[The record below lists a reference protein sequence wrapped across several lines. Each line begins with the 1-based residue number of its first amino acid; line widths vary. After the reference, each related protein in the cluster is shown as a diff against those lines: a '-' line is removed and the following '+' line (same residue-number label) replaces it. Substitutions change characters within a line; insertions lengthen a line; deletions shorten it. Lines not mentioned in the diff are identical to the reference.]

1 MDKPRV
7 PNPRIEG
14 YIWRHAQDEMRA
26 LLLFVR
32 HQWYVIFFLVLAIG
46 LMVHQLKPFPP
57 ASIRM
62 ATGQPGSTQDVL
74 GKQYQERFASAGVAI
89 DLVSSKGTEDSL
101 ALLTA
106 GKVDVALSLG
116 GLEIDRASGVVSLG
130 SVGYQPLWLFHTG
143 ADFTGDDLFEYL
155 RGKRVYVG
163 VVGSGTRVVVDAL
176 FKEAGHASQSIF
188 KEESSMLAKDSVDAL
203 LSGKLDAVFMVAG
216 HDSGLAQ
223 ALFTNPR
230 VKLLSFPIADAL
242 ARRISHIETVSI
254 PRGAISL
261 SPVRPKSDIKMVA
274 TTTTLLVRADLHH
287 AIQNLFLTTSED
299 IYNSGLVF
307 FDRPGGFP
315 AFTDKTTPR
324 SEVAEKYYLRGGAPF
339 FSEYVPYWLASFIDL
354 AWFSLLALF
363 LVIYPI
369 FRMLPAYRKYIFDV
383 LATQLYFE
391 IYHIDQDLYRAHS
404 ADALAAL
411 RPKIAALSHK
421 VQTVWT
427 PMGTKESY
435 NFLVAALAR
444 LIRRVNERFVK
455 MGLEKIESAP
465 GHH

>member
-1 MDKPRV
+1 MDKPDV

-14 YIWRHAQDEMRA
+14 YIWRHAQDEIRA

-57 ASIRM
+57 ATIRM

-74 GKQYQERFASAGVAI
+74 GKQYQARFANAGVTI

-101 ALLTA
+101 ALLKA
-106 GKVDVALSLG
+106 GKVDVALSQG

-203 LSGKLDAVFMVAG
+203 LSGNLDAVFMVAG

-223 ALFTNPR
+223 ALFTNPS
-230 VKLLSFPIADAL
+230 VKILSFPIADAL

-261 SPVRPKSDIKMVA
+261 SPVRPNSDIKMVA
-274 TTTTLLVRADLHH
+274 TTTTLFARADLHH
-287 AIQNLFLTTSED
+287 AIQDLLLTASKD
-299 IYNSGLVF
+299 IYNSERFF

-339 FSEYVPYWLASFIDL
+339 LSKYVPYWLASFIDL
-354 AWFSLLALF
+354 AWFSLFTLF
-363 LVIYPI
+363 ILIYPI
-369 FRMLPAYRKYIFDV
+369 FRMVPAYRKYIFDV
-383 LATQLYFE
+383 FAAQLYYE
-391 IYHIDQDLYRAHS
+391 IYLIDQEMYRAHS
-404 ADALAAL
+404 ADALTAL
-411 RPKIAALSHK
+411 RPKIAAISHK

-435 NFLVAALAR
+435 NFVVAALAR